1 MLLQCLECNYKYGN
15 IACLKYRYESY
26 NKDKTDK
33 CMCDNIIL
41 IGICAN
47 DFSPW
52 GCSLKNES
60 SSNSSSNSNSNSNSN
75 SISNPSSN
83 PSSSSNPNSNS
94 SSNPSSSSSSSSGS
108 GSNPSSNSSSGSGS
122 GSGSIY
128 DYNSNS
134 DPNPNPDPNLIP
146 NPNPNLNPSSEVL
159 TRCCNKCNYIKP
171 LNNFDEGKYTC
182 RSCTSAKVNCPYCTS
197 VVRYDG
203 IWAHVKKQHP
213 DVEITRGFS
222 RNITDR
228 CNHFA
233 DKTINPSWQSPRA
246 VSLLVISQTEDLRIC
261 KTTPLSSFTD
271 SCSCKY
277 YNFVS
282 FPIIN
287 GINIEKVKEN
297 INLLKSID
305 NWK

>member
-1 MLLQCLECNYKYGN
+1 MLLQCLECNYKCAN
-15 IACLKYRYESY
+15 IAVLKYHYESFH
-26 NKDKTDK
+26 KDKTDK
-33 CMCDNIIL
+33 CMCGNIIL
-41 IGICAN
+41 SGICAN

-60 SSNSSSNSNSNSNSN
+60 SSSSNSSSNPSSNSNSNF
-75 SISNPSSN
+75 
-83 PSSSSNPNSNS
+83 
-94 SSNPSSSSSSSSGS
+94 SSSSSSSSGS
-108 GSNPSSNSSSGSGS
+108 GSNPSSSSSS

-134 DPNPNPDPNLIP
+134 DPNPNPNPNLIP
-146 NPNPNLNPSSEVL
+146 NPNPNLIPNPNLNPGSEVL
-159 TRCCNKCNYIKP
+159 TRCCNRCNYIKP

-203 IWAHVKKQHP
+203 IRAHVKKQHP
-213 DVEITRGFS
+213 DIELTRGFS
-222 RNITDR
+222 RNLQSRFPDITDR
-228 CNHFA
+228 CNRFA

-246 VSLLVISQTEDLRIC
+246 VSPLVINQTEE
-261 KTTPLSSFTD
+261 

-277 YNFVS
+277 YNFLS
-282 FPIIN
+282 FLINN
-287 GINIEKVKEN
+287 GINIEKIKEN

-305 NWK
+305 NLK

>member
-1 MLLQCLECNYKYGN
+1 MLLQCLECNYKCGN
-15 IACLKYRYESY
+15 IAVLKYHYESFH
-26 NKDKTDK
+26 KDKTDK
-33 CMCDNIIL
+33 CMCGNIIFS
-41 IGICAN
+41 GIYAN

-60 SSNSSSNSNSNSNSN
+60 NSN
-75 SISNPSSN
+75 SISS
-83 PSSSSNPNSNS
+83 
-94 SSNPSSSSSSSSGS
+94 
-108 GSNPSSNSSSGSGS
+108 SNPSSNSSSNPSS

-134 DPNPNPDPNLIP
+134 DPNLIP
-146 NPNPNLNPSSEVL
+146 NPNPSSEVS

-203 IWAHVKKQHP
+203 IRAHVKKQHP
-213 DVEITRGFS
+213 DIELTRGFS
-222 RNITDR
+222 RNLQSRFPDITDR
-228 CNHFA
+228 CNRFA

-246 VSLLVISQTEDLRIC
+246 VSLLVTNQTEDLRIC

-282 FPIIN
+282 FLINN
-287 GINIEKVKEN
+287 GINIEKINEN

-305 NWK
+305 NLK

>member
-1 MLLQCLECNYKYGN
+1 MLLQCLECNYKCGN
-15 IACLKYRYESY
+15 IAVLKYHYESFH
-26 NKDKTDK
+26 KDKTDK
-33 CMCDNIIL
+33 CMCGNIIL
-41 IGICAN
+41 SGICAN
-47 DFSPW
+47 DFSPR
-52 GCSLKNES
+52 GCFLKNESSS
-60 SSNSSSNSNSNSNSN
+60 SSNSSSN
-75 SISNPSSN
+75 PSSN
-83 PSSSSNPNSNS
+83 SNSNS
-94 SSNPSSSSSSSSGS
+94 SSNPSSSSS
-108 GSNPSSNSSSGSGS
+108 S

-134 DPNPNPDPNLIP
+134 DPNPNPNPNLIP
-146 NPNPNLNPSSEVL
+146 NTNPNLNPSSEVL

-203 IWAHVKKQHP
+203 IRAHVKKQHP
-213 DVEITRGFS
+213 DIELTRGFS
-222 RNITDR
+222 RNLQSRFPDITDR

-233 DKTINPSWQSPRA
+233 DKTNNPSWQSPRA
-246 VSLLVISQTEDLRIC
+246 VSPLVINQTEDLRIC

-282 FPIIN
+282 FLINN
-287 GINIEKVKEN
+287 GINIEKIKEN

-305 NWK
+305 NLKQKSIKK

>member
-1 MLLQCLECNYKYGN
+1 MLLQCLECNYKCGN
-15 IACLKYRYESY
+15 IAVLKYQYESFH
-26 NKDKTDK
+26 KDKTDK
-33 CMCDNIIL
+33 CMCGNIIL
-41 IGICAN
+41 SGNCAKN
-47 DFSPW
+47 LPPW
-52 GCSLKNES
+52 CCSLKNES
-60 SSNSSSNSNSNSNSN
+60 SSSSSSNSSSNPSSNSNS
-75 SISNPSSN
+75 SSN

-94 SSNPSSSSSSSSGS
+94 SSNPSSSSSSSSSSGS
-108 GSNPSSNSSSGSGS
+108 GSNPSSSSSS

-134 DPNPNPDPNLIP
+134 DPNPNLNLIP
-146 NPNPNLNPSSEVL
+146 KPNPNLNPSSEVL
-159 TRCCNKCNYIKP
+159 TRCCNKCSYIKP

-203 IWAHVKKQHP
+203 IRAHVKKQHP
-213 DVEITRGFS
+213 DIELTRVFS
-222 RNITDR
+222 RNLQSRFPDITDR
-228 CNHFA
+228 CNRFA

-246 VSLLVISQTEDLRIC
+246 VSPLVINQTEE
-261 KTTPLSSFTD
+261 

-282 FPIIN
+282 FLINN
-287 GINIEKVKEN
+287 GINIEKIKEN

-305 NWK
+305 NLK

>member
-1 MLLQCLECNYKYGN
+1 MSG
-15 IACLKYRYESY
+15 
-26 NKDKTDK
+26 
-33 CMCDNIIL
+33 NIIL
-41 IGICAN
+41 SGICAN

-52 GCSLKNES
+52 GCSLKNEFSS
-60 SSNSSSNSNSNSNSN
+60 SSNSSSNPSSISNSNSS
-75 SISNPSSN
+75 SIPN
-83 PSSSSNPNSNS
+83 SSSNPNSNS

-108 GSNPSSNSSSGSGS
+108 GSNPSSSSSS

-134 DPNPNPDPNLIP
+134 DPNPNPNPNVIPNPNPNLIP
-146 NPNPNLNPSSEVL
+146 NPNLNPGSEVL

-182 RSCTSAKVNCPYCTS
+182 RSCTSAKTNCPYCTS

-203 IWAHVKKQHP
+203 IRAHVKKQHP
-213 DVEITRGFS
+213 DIELTRGFS

-228 CNHFA
+228 CNCFA

-246 VSLLVISQTEDLRIC
+246 VSPLVINQTEDLRIC
-261 KTTPLSSFTD
+261 KTTPLSNFTD
-271 SCSCKY
+271 CCSCKY

-282 FPIIN
+282 FLIDN
-287 GINIEKVKEN
+287 GINIEKIKEN
-297 INLLKSID
+297 IYLLKSID
-305 NWK
+305 NLN

>member
-1 MLLQCLECNYKYGN
+1 MLLQCLECNYKCGN
-15 IACLKYRYESY
+15 IAVLKYHYESFH
-26 NKDKTDK
+26 KDKTDK
-33 CMCDNIIL
+33 CMCGNIIL
-41 IGICAN
+41 SGICAN

-60 SSNSSSNSNSNSNSN
+60 NSSSNS
-75 SISNPSSN
+75 ISS
-83 PSSSSNPNSNS
+83 
-94 SSNPSSSSSSSSGS
+94 
-108 GSNPSSNSSSGSGS
+108 SNPSSNSSSSPSSSSGS
-122 GSGSIY
+122 VSIY

-134 DPNPNPDPNLIP
+134 DPNLIP
-146 NPNPNLNPSSEVL
+146 NPSPSSEVL

-203 IWAHVKKQHP
+203 IRAHVTKQHP
-213 DVEITRGFS
+213 DVELTRGFS
-222 RNITDR
+222 RNLLSR
-228 CNHFA
+228 FPNLSE
-233 DKTINPSWQSPRA
+233 KTINPSWQSKT
-246 VSLLVISQTEDLRIC
+246 VSPLLISQTEESC
-261 KTTPLSSFTD
+261 WCNKTEVT
-271 SCSCKY
+271 SCKY

-282 FPIIN
+282 FLINN

-305 NWK
+305 NLK